1 MFEGAIGDRVVRG
14 GGLRGRTTTEW
25 WCWFATSALKSA
37 SVPQE
42 TSPDGGSKTR
52 YHPSGF
58 RQAALVRP
66 SELASQ
72 IRVPGGRSFGS
83 LLVVGGPTVSSGR
96 AYCRRSCTLRAWCC
110 ERANSAARAR
120 PASERPSAVSAGP
133 GSSVVSQW
141 YASSAP
147 AVAGGER
154 ESSTTRVPTDASA
167 LLTSSACG
175 PRAA

>member
-1 MFEGAIGDRVVRG
+1 MLFADGRLEGSRFHRHLGDRVVLV
-14 GGLRGRTTTEW
+14 GGLRGRTTTSMW
-25 WCWFATSALKSA
+25 GRSATLALKSA
-37 SVPQE
+37 SVTQE
-42 TSPDGGSKTR
+42 TSPDAGSKTR
-52 YHPSGF
+52 YRPSGS

-66 SELASQ
+66 SDLASQ
-72 IRVPGGRSFGS
+72 IRAPRGSSFRS

-110 ERANSAARAR
+110 ERANSAARAL

-154 ESSTTRVPTDASA
+154 
-167 LLTSSACG
+167 
-175 PRAA
+175 

>member
-14 GGLRGRTTTEW
+14 GGLRGRTTTRMW
-25 WCWFATSALKSA
+25 GWSATLALKSA
-37 SVPQE
+37 SVTQE
-42 TSPDGGSKTR
+42 TSPDAGSKTR

-120 PASERPSAVSAGP
+120 PAAESPSPATPAPTSP
-133 GSSVVSQW
+133 VVSQW

-154 ESSTTRVPTDASA
+154 
-167 LLTSSACG
+167 
-175 PRAA
+175 